1 MLDGQI
7 TPVAGYARC
16 VLFDHD
22 DRLTSPNL
30 TVDALLA
37 DPEIRIVV
45 CCGSGGVG
53 KTTTAAAL
61 ALRAAEQHGRR
72 TVVLT
77 IDPARRLAQSL
88 GLTALDNT
96 PRQVKGVDAEGCELH
111 AMMLDMKR
119 TFDEVVLAHTDPA
132 KAEEIFANPF
142 YQAMSSTFSGTQEYM
157 AMEKLGQLRA
167 RDEWD
172 LIVVDTPP
180 SRSALDFLDAPAR
193 LSRFLDGRMLR
204 MLLTPARAG
213 GRSVFRL
220 ASASFGLFTRAVTKI
235 LGTQLLTD
243 LSTFVAAL
251 DSMFGGFRD
260 RAERTYRILQDRET
274 VFLVVAVPEPDA
286 IREAAYFA
294 GRLDAE
300 RMPLAGLVLN
310 RVTTVSAPAI
320 SAETARAGAVRLDD
334 VSGSALTADALR
346 VHAAL
351 VDQSAR
357 QAAVAARFVAAHPQV
372 PVVEVPAQPAD
383 VHDLRAI
390 GRALSEDSAK

>member
-1 MLDGQI
+1 
-7 TPVAGYARC
+7 

-96 PRQVKGVDAEGCELH
+96 PRQVKGVDADGGELH

-119 TFDEVVLAHTDPA
+119 TFDEVVLAHTEEA
-132 KAEEIFANPF
+132 LAEEIFANPF

-213 GRSVFRL
+213 GRSMFRL

-310 RVTTVSAPAI
+310 RVTTVSAPVI
-320 SAETARAGAVRLDD
+320 NAETARAAAVRLDE
-334 VSGSALTADALR
+334 VAGNELTADALR

-357 QAAVAARFVAAHPQV
+357 QAAVAARFVAAYPQV

-383 VHDLRAI
+383 VHDLDGLRAI
-390 GRALSEDSAK
+390 GQAMAENGTGAT

>member
-1 MLDGQI
+1 
-7 TPVAGYARC
+7 
-16 VLFDHD
+16 
-22 DRLTSPNL
+22 
-30 TVDALLA
+30 
-37 DPEIRIVV
+37 
-45 CCGSGGVG
+45 
-53 KTTTAAAL
+53 
-61 ALRAAEQHGRR
+61 
-72 TVVLT
+72 
-77 IDPARRLAQSL
+77 
-88 GLTALDNT
+88 
-96 PRQVKGVDAEGCELH
+96 
-111 AMMLDMKR
+111 
-119 TFDEVVLAHTDPA
+119 
-132 KAEEIFANPF
+132 
-142 YQAMSSTFSGTQEYM
+142 
-157 AMEKLGQLRA
+157 
-167 RDEWD
+167 
-172 LIVVDTPP
+172 VDTPP

-274 VFLVVAVPEPDA
+274 LFLVVAVPEPDA

-320 SAETARAGAVRLDD
+320 SAETARAGAVRLDEA
-334 VSGSALTADALR
+334 SGNALTADALR

-383 VHDLRAI
+383 VHDLDGLRAI

>member
-1 MLDGQI
+1 
-7 TPVAGYARC
+7 
-16 VLFDHD
+16 VLPDHD
-22 DRLTSPNL
+22 HRLLSPRL
-30 TVDALLA
+30 DVDAILA
-37 DPEIRIVV
+37 DPTIRIIV

-61 ALRAAEQHGRR
+61 GLRAAEVHGRR

-96 PRQVKGVDAEGCELH
+96 PRQVKGVDVDGGELH

-157 AMEKLGQLRA
+157 AMEKLGQLRS
-167 RDEWD
+167 RGHDGREWD

-204 MLLTPARAG
+204 MLLAPARAG
-213 GRSVFRL
+213 GRSVFKL
-220 ASASFGLFTRAVTKI
+220 ASASFGLFTRAVTKV

-251 DSMFGGFRD
+251 DSMFGGFRE

-274 VFLVVAVPEPDA
+274 VFLVVAAPEPDA
-286 IREAAYFA
+286 VREAAYFA
-294 GRLDAE
+294 GRLDTE

-310 RVTTVSAPAI
+310 RVTMVAAPAI
-320 SAETARAGAVRLDD
+320 GAGTARAAAVRLDELGGHA
-334 VSGSALTADALR
+334 VTADALR
-346 VHAAL
+346 IHAAQ
-351 VDQSAR
+351 VERSTR
-357 QAAVAARFVAAHPQV
+357 QAAVAARFVAAHPRV
-372 PVVEVPAQPAD
+372 PVVEVPAQAAD
-383 VHDLRAI
+383 VHDIDGLRAI
-390 GRALSEDSAK
+390 GHSLGGR